1 MSHVFHRVL
10 SRPLPRA
17 VHAGGVWIEDAQGRR
32 YLDGAGGAIVVNVG
46 HGDRSL
52 VDAMAEQSARN
63 PYVHGTAF
71 TTEALESYADAVAPL
86 LPLDDPRIYPVSG
99 GSEAVETAIKLARAF
114 HLARG
119 EPSRTRVIGRQASYH
134 GNTLAAL
141 DVGGKQAL
149 RSPYE
154 PWLGRFDH
162 VDAAYEYRC
171 PNPDH
176 PAACG
181 AWHAERLD
189 RAIADAG
196 PSTVA
201 AFIAEP
207 VAGATLAAAVP
218 TDDFWPAVAEVCRR
232 HGVLLIADEV
242 MTGFGRTGRWFGVD
256 HWGVRP
262 DVVTVGKGS
271 TSGYFPFGFA
281 ACSVGVFE
289 TVRETGF
296 VHGFTWSHNGV
307 GAAVAHATLRRLTED
322 DLVDA
327 SARQGE
333 RLLRTLASA
342 LEDDPSAGDVRGI
355 GLMVGVELVAN
366 RASRTPFARE
376 HQATERVLAAA
387 RDAGLLLYSSTGH
400 VDGDGDLVMLGPP
413 FVITDDECELIV
425 ERTAAAIAT
434 LRTA

>member
-10 SRPLPRA
+10 TRPLPRA
-17 VHAGGVWIEDAQGRR
+17 VRAEGAWIEDAEGRR
-32 YLDGAGGAIVVNVG
+32 YLDGAGGAVVVNVG
-46 HGDRSL
+46 HGDPSL
-52 VDAMAEQSARN
+52 VAAMAEQSARTS
-63 PYVHGTAF
+63 YVHGTVF

-86 LPLDDPRIYPVSG
+86 LPLNDPRIYPVSG

-119 EPSRTRVIGRQASYH
+119 EASRTRVIGRHASYH

-149 RSPYE
+149 RRPYE

-162 VDAAYEYRC
+162 VNAAYEYRC

-176 PAACG
+176 PATCG

-189 RAIADAG
+189 RAIVDAG

-201 AFIAEP
+201 AFVAEP

-218 TDDFWPAVAEVCRR
+218 TDDYWPAVAEVCRR

-242 MTGFGRTGRWFGVD
+242 MTGFGRTGRWFGVE

-281 ACSVGVFE
+281 ACSGEVFR

-307 GAAVAHATLRRLTED
+307 GAAVAHATLRRLTQD
-322 DLVDA
+322 DLVEA

-333 RLLRTLASA
+333 RLRTSLSSA
-342 LEDDPSAGDVRGI
+342 LEDDPSVGDVRGA
-355 GLMVGVELVAN
+355 GLMVGIELVAD

-387 RDAGLLLYSSTGH
+387 REAGLLLYSSTGH

-413 FVITDDECELIV
+413 FLITDDECELIV
-425 ERTAAAIAT
+425 ERTAVAIAT
-434 LRTA
+434 LGTA